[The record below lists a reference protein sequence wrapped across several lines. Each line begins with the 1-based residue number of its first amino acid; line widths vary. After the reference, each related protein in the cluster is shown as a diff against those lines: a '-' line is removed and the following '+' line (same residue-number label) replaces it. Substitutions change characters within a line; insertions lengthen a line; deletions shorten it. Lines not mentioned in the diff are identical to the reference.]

1 MDTQTPKH
9 PSIAKTI
16 LVVDDDP
23 SMRLICATTLRAK
36 GFTVLEAEG
45 SSESLKILATH
56 QEPIDLLLT
65 DLMLPP
71 PGLQLTSTKNLY
83 PRVHGHEIIQRT
95 LAMKK
100 TFRVILMSSLSEQER
115 KAYRL
120 VTDQVPFLQKPF
132 SVETMVSTGP
142 YCARS
147 GSALLRRLRH
157 QVDRQASCSMVWLTS
172 RSKSREPRSSDP
184 MSITES
190 SSEAGGCDCTPS

>member
-1 MDTQTPKH
+1 MGTPAPTH
-9 PSIAKTI
+9 PSPAKTI

-23 SMRLICATTLRAK
+23 SMRLICAKTLRAK

-45 SSESLKILATH
+45 SSEALKILATH
-56 QEPIDLLLT
+56 QEPVDLLLT

-71 PGLQLTSTKNLY
+71 PGLQLTSTGNLY
-83 PRVHGHEIIQRT
+83 PRVHGHDVIQRT

-132 SVETMVSTGP
+132 SVETMMEMVHTVLAAAPLS
-142 YCARS
+142 YDD
-147 GSALLRRLRH
+147 SAIKSI
-157 QVDRQASCSMVWLTS
+157 DTQAVRWY
-172 RSKSREPRSSDP
+172 
-184 MSITES
+184 
-190 SSEAGGCDCTPS
+190 G

>member
-1 MDTQTPKH
+1 MDTQAPMY
-9 PSIAKTI
+9 PSLAKTI

-23 SMRLICATTLRAK
+23 SMRLICAKTLRAK

-71 PGLQLTSTKNLY
+71 PGLQFTSTENLY
-83 PRVHGHEIIQRT
+83 PRVHGHDVIQRT

-100 TFRVILMSSLSEQER
+100 AFRVILMSSLSEQER

-132 SVETMVSTGP
+132 SVETLIELVHAVLAAAPPS
-142 YCARS
+142 YDD
-147 GSALLRRLRH
+147 SAI
-157 QVDRQASCSMVWLTS
+157 
-172 RSKSREPRSSDP
+172 KSIDKQEVRWY
-184 MSITES
+184 
-190 SSEAGGCDCTPS
+190 G